1 VQAKEWLKRLRRER
15 PDPNMPIALAGNKV
29 DVSPRQVNEEE
40 VAAFV
45 QENNLKYFG
54 TSAKTGD
61 KVDEMFVWTA
71 DNLPAAEEQNND
83 QVVFPVSQEDLG
95 ETSNSCC

>member
-1 VQAKEWLKRLRRER
+1 
-15 PDPNMPIALAGNKV
+15 MPIALAGNKV